1 MKQITFRK
9 CLPSWVSMHPQQG
22 STLLHTHHYILHI
35 CSTLCTHHYTFHIW
49 STLYTHPIT
58 HFTFWTHFTHT
69 PLHISHL
76 EHTLHT
82 PHYTFHIWNTLGTH
96 RYTFHI
102 WNTLGTHTITHFT
115 FGTSPFQTKA
125 CTWHTDG
132 LQLTLVSKCRCS
144 HRNPSFAFT
153 PSTYRQTAFPLGR
166 GLPKMGVNST
176 EIQAFTP
183 LQD

>member
-58 HFTFWTHFTHT
+58 HFTFGTHLAHTVTHFTFGTHLAHT

-76 EHTLHT
+76 EHTLH
-82 PHYTFHIWNTLGTH
+82 
-96 RYTFHI
+96 
-102 WNTLGTHTITHFT
+102 THTITHFT